1 MIEQNILKWLELGDS
16 IQKIDIYNKKF
27 NLLIYKVNY
36 ILSKHIHFSQY
47 FYLFVYFLFFGQIWE
62 LNLIKVN
69 VEGDGILKIIKNFE
83 KLFLFNKLITNS
95 FSYKII
101 EYTLLFIFLIFLILL
116 FCNTI
121 LIMNNKKVTFLIF
134 INSLMNVLTIN
145 YLNGPSL
152 RIFFYSMLCLNQ
164 EHIFAKIKCSFENL
178 LFSITVIV
186 CLIFSILMV
195 IIVISMTLFIND
207 IGCIN
212 GSNVNSKINSNY
224 SSIIVIYKIILF
236 FFAHILELFLGN
248 NIMIVLI
255 YNILFL
261 LSNIFISIYTY
272 RKVYYYNKTINTF
285 HHYGWYYSTWLS
297 ICVFFKMILGIKDTT
312 LFVII
317 GFILITFGTYF
328 NDKYRQFKLLT
339 ELNILEGNS
348 LKDIE
353 VYNEILL
360 ELSKNNSHKSR
371 TLIAGVVKRFEEYLV
386 NSVEL
391 NEHYYNYLNDKHLQK
406 KFSSY
411 NELKILT
418 MISIIYSYNI
428 EKSKDSNDLILNQCY
443 FLINKCKNPA
453 LVISL
458 STKIKSCTY
467 IQSYY
472 KYVLMEEIKEYLIK
486 KLNKSTNKLALKNV
500 QISCAILYNQYVDL
514 FKIKIYDATCSQ
526 IEYFDVLRNNMTTAK
541 TTENFLK
548 IGEDILSL
556 RQDIIDLWEKIIVL
570 NPFSNESEV
579 DYMIYLDTILQDDV
593 LVRSETKR
601 YNTLKAE
608 KLPERNNPYYM
619 IFNQELSAVLLADGY
634 SHSGKIFYAT
644 PNFPSLFMFTG
655 KEILNTSIDDLLPD
669 VIQSFHRFLIEDAIK
684 FSNLIYI
691 FKNQRNVLLKGKNGL
706 IFNIYLYVKPSP
718 DLTFG
723 LIYFIYVQKIQ
734 EPNFIIILDENF
746 IINGFT
752 EMASIGS
759 NFTMNNNY
767 GLSQFV
773 NGYHICSIIPEIL
786 LQMNYDIKT
795 KTFAFS
801 KTDIDLKGYLYPIH
815 NLKEIEGNIEK
826 ILEVLKERKISDLNN
841 DNKYGYFEEYD
852 EYIKLLTTQHPK
864 PYSIFY
870 RIEIHN
876 FLGGKYKYYRIYIT
890 NDLLS
895 GNETPIEIQSNNLM
909 SDEDINPYKES
920 LNPFKNRSKIREIE
934 ESNIT
939 TTSNNQGK
947 KNKNSNYIRLKTKL
961 NRQSK
966 ILFKDE
972 LENLNKELNNKE
984 INLNDDFNEKRNLKS
999 NNDKNQFINI
1009 NQSMVTSSILT
1020 NSNIESAEFNKL
1032 KNEIIN
1038 KNDSFYLKLIKY
1050 LSYIY
1055 IIIIVILIIYDYI
1068 STKKVVSAIIE
1079 FLEENL
1085 YFTHTKISDACV
1097 YNSAFNL
1104 KLVKYKVIQ
1113 NENCPNLNCT
1123 SFYTDLLQKCITDV
1137 RVQKYDISS
1146 FYPDYQVIFSNGFIA
1161 ELLIYQSHNVD
1172 HLNLDIDSYLNL
1184 MIAHGLKIIAN
1195 ISDYFGNET
1204 ENQLHIEILDIYLRN
1219 LLMESLK
1226 FFYSDYS
1233 GFSGEEKEKKC
1244 YKVSYNS
1251 PIRIILSL
1259 TSFFITCFII
1269 FNLVCKINSMEIFF
1283 LDKLIN
1289 FSSSNFDDYLKNL
1302 EDLKKKF
1309 REDNNDEDDKNADED
1324 IGDDIDGKNENNSK
1338 KDDNNLNYKNKKNT
1352 NAKQNSKK
1360 KKNQQSK
1367 IQQKKMKKKKIMSEY
1382 FIKYNIYFGI
1392 KIGII
1397 FLFSN
1402 AYFLATIINAENM
1415 RKGYKQFDATLEQVN
1430 QVFFESFEIFL
1441 ILKEQIVSFYDSGDR
1456 NKLNI
1461 PKDSEIKRPKFGNAL
1476 MNIIGNSKYE
1486 GESLDFINKLFNDNA
1501 CEILT
1506 QDSSDYEYCENL
1518 FSSILTKGIEQATVQ
1533 MSIILS
1539 NCIDELVSLKK
1550 YNNFNNIFLSNTS
1563 YYNYEIFMGYYMYN
1577 SFILTQTTF
1586 KDFRNKEKASVNKSI
1601 LVNLFI
1607 NGIFFLFLII
1617 FSIYFIYDYKNVENS
1632 FLNFIGILPD
1642 KFISDDE
1649 DFYKSIFK
1657 LGQYF
1662 Y

>member
-1 MIEQNILKWLELGDS
+1 M
-16 IQKIDIYNKKF
+16 
-27 NLLIYKVNY
+27 
-36 ILSKHIHFSQY
+36 
-47 FYLFVYFLFFGQIWE
+47 
-62 LNLIKVN
+62 
-69 VEGDGILKIIKNFE
+69 
-83 KLFLFNKLITNS
+83 
-95 FSYKII
+95 
-101 EYTLLFIFLIFLILL
+101 
-116 FCNTI
+116 
-121 LIMNNKKVTFLIF
+121 
-134 INSLMNVLTIN
+134 
-145 YLNGPSL
+145 
-152 RIFFYSMLCLNQ
+152 
-164 EHIFAKIKCSFENL
+164 
-178 LFSITVIV
+178 
-186 CLIFSILMV
+186 
-195 IIVISMTLFIND
+195 
-207 IGCIN
+207 
-212 GSNVNSKINSNY
+212 
-224 SSIIVIYKIILF
+224 
-236 FFAHILELFLGN
+236 
-248 NIMIVLI
+248 
-255 YNILFL
+255 
-261 LSNIFISIYTY
+261 
-272 RKVYYYNKTINTF
+272 
-285 HHYGWYYSTWLS
+285 
-297 ICVFFKMILGIKDTT
+297 
-312 LFVII
+312 
-317 GFILITFGTYF
+317 
-328 NDKYRQFKLLT
+328 
-339 ELNILEGNS
+339 
-348 LKDIE
+348 
-353 VYNEILL
+353 
-360 ELSKNNSHKSR
+360 
-371 TLIAGVVKRFEEYLV
+371 
-386 NSVEL
+386 
-391 NEHYYNYLNDKHLQK
+391 
-406 KFSSY
+406 
-411 NELKILT
+411 
-418 MISIIYSYNI
+418 
-428 EKSKDSNDLILNQCY
+428 
-443 FLINKCKNPA
+443 
-453 LVISL
+453 
-458 STKIKSCTY
+458 
-467 IQSYY
+467 
-472 KYVLMEEIKEYLIK
+472 
-486 KLNKSTNKLALKNV
+486 KNV

-556 RQDIIDLWEKIIVL
+556 RQDIINLWEKIIML

-608 KLPERNNPYYM
+608 KLPERNNPYYS
-619 IFNQELSAVLLADGY
+619 IFNQEISAVLLADGY

-669 VIQSFHRFLIEDAIK
+669 VIQSFHRYLMEDAIK

-706 IFNIYLYVKPSP
+706 IFNIHLYVKPSP
-718 DLTFG
+718 DISFG
-723 LIYFIYVQKIQ
+723 LIYFIYVQKLQ

-752 EMASIGS
+752 EMNQIGS

-767 GLSQFV
+767 GLTQFI
-773 NGYHICSIIPEIL
+773 NGYHIGSIIPEIL

-795 KTFAFS
+795 KAFAFS
-801 KTDIDLKGYLYPIH
+801 KVDIDLKGYLYPIH
-815 NLKEIEGNIEK
+815 NLKEIEDNIEK
-826 ILEVLKERKISDLNN
+826 ILEALKDRKISDLNN

-852 EYIKLLTTQHPK
+852 EYIKLLSSQHPK
-864 PYSIFY
+864 PFSIFY
-870 RIEIHN
+870 RIEVHS
-876 FLGGKYKYYRIYIT
+876 FLRGKYKYYRIYIT

-895 GNETPIEIQSNNLM
+895 GNETPIDIQSNNLM
-909 SDEDINPYKES
+909 SDEDINPLKES
-920 LNPFKNRSKIREIE
+920 INPFKNKSKIREIE

-939 TTSNNQGK
+939 TNSNNQGK
-947 KNKNSNYIRLKTKL
+947 KNKNNNYIRLKTKL

-966 ILFKDE
+966 ILFKE
-972 LENLNKELNNKE
+972 EQENLNKELNNNKE
-984 INLNDDFNEKRNLKS
+984 INLNGDINDKKNAKS
-999 NNDKNQFINI
+999 NNDKNQLINL

-1020 NSNIESAEFNKL
+1020 SSNIESAEFNKL
-1032 KNEIIN
+1032 KNEIIS

-1055 IIIIVILIIYDYI
+1055 IVIIIILIIYDYI
-1068 STKKVVSAIIE
+1068 YTRKVASAIIE

-1104 KLVKYKVIQ
+1104 KLVKDKVIK
-1113 NENCPNLNCT
+1113 NEDCPNLNCT
-1123 SFYTDLLQKCITDV
+1123 SFYSDLLRKCITDV

-1146 FYPDYQVIFSNGFIA
+1146 FYPDYQVIFSNGFYA
-1161 ELLIYQSHNVD
+1161 ELLIYQSSNID

-1195 ISDYFGNET
+1195 ISDYFSDDPEKK
-1204 ENQLHIEILDIYLRN
+1204 LHVEILDIYLKN
-1219 LLMESLK
+1219 LLIESLK

-1233 GFSGEEKEKKC
+1233 GFSGVEKEKKC
-1244 YKVSYNS
+1244 NKVSYNP
-1251 PIRIILSL
+1251 PIRLILSL
-1259 TSFFITCFII
+1259 TSFLITFFVI
-1269 FNLVCKINSMEIFF
+1269 FNVICKINSMEILF

-1302 EDLKKKF
+1302 EELKKKF
-1309 REDNNDEDDKNADED
+1309 REDNNDEDDKNIDED
-1324 IGDDIDGKNENNSK
+1324 LGDDIDGKNENNSK
-1338 KDDNNLNYKNKKNT
+1338 KEENNLNYQNKKNT
-1352 NAKQNSKK
+1352 NSKQNSKK

-1397 FLFSN
+1397 FLVSN
-1402 AYFLATIINAENM
+1402 VYFLATMINAENM
-1415 RKGYKQFDATLEQVN
+1415 RKGYKQFDTTLEQVN
-1430 QVFFESFEIFL
+1430 QVFFESFGIFL
-1441 ILKEQIVSFYDSGDR
+1441 LLKEQIVSFYDTKDR

-1461 PKDSEIKRPKFGNAL
+1461 PKDSDIVRPKFGNAL

-1486 GESLDFINKLFNDNA
+1486 GESLDFINKLFNENA

-1506 QDSSDYEYCENL
+1506 QDSKDYIYCENL

-1539 NCIDELVSLKK
+1539 NCIDELFPLKK
-1550 YNNFNNIFLSNTS
+1550 YNNNISDIYMKNAT

-1577 SFILTQTTF
+1577 SFILTQTIF

-1601 LVNLFI
+1601 LINLFI
-1607 NGIFFLFLII
+1607 YSIFFVFLII
-1617 FSIYFIYDYKNVENS
+1617 FSIYIIYDYKNVENS